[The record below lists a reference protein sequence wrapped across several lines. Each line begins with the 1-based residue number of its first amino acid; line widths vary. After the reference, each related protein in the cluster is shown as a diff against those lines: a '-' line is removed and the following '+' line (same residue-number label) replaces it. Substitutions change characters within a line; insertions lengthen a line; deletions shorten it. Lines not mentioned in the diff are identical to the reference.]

1 MRALAATVC
10 ALLAILLAD
19 AHNTAKAQAA
29 WCAYYGPST
38 SNCGFYTFKQCQAD
52 VSGIGGWCERNYAYA
67 ARKKK
72 RAYR

>member
-1 MRALAATVC
+1 MRALTLVC

-19 AHNTAKAQAA
+19 ARNDVKAQAA

-38 SNCGFYTFKQCQAD
+38 SNCGFYTLKQCQAD
-52 VSGIGGWCERNYAYA
+52 VSGIGGWCQRNPLAP
-67 ARKKK
+67 REQR